1 MRNARF
7 LVPVLMLCSMAV
19 PAFAAIPTE
28 LSDLQAD
35 LVTDAG
41 TIVGYAI
48 ALVAATAGVFYLI
61 SLFKKAISKGK

>member
-1 MRNARF
+1 MRSIKF
-7 LVPVLMLCSMAV
+7 LVPSLLVVVAGVADAAV
-19 PAFAAIPTE
+19 PTA
-28 LSDLQAD
+28 LSSLQTS

>member
-1 MRNARF
+1 MRMYARHVLF
-7 LVPVLMLCSMAV
+7 PVLVLVAGAASAAV
-19 PAFAAIPTE
+19 PTE
-28 LSDLQAD
+28 LSDLQTDLLAD
-35 LVTDAG
+35 AA

>member
-1 MRNARF
+1 MFRNRF
-7 LVPVLMLCSMAV
+7 AALIPVLLVIGSGAHAAV
-19 PAFAAIPTE
+19 PAA
-28 LSDLQAD
+28 LSTLQGT